1 MASSSTTDT
10 ANPLLDISGL
20 PKFASIEPKH
30 LTPAVQ
36 SVLSDFERDFESL
49 ESKLAAATPESYD
62 EVLPE
67 VERMQ
72 ERLGYVWGVAGHLN
86 GVKNSDDLR
95 AAYEENQPKVVEL
108 SSKVSQSKALFEA
121 LKSIEKSWEASSP
134 GTEDFKLAQMQRA
147 VDLNIR
153 SMTLGGV
160 GLEGAD
166 KERFNEIKMRLAELS
181 TKFSNNVLDATK
193 AFGMTIDDPKDVEG
207 VPSSAKGMW
216 AAAYATHAKAEDA
229 DSTLEADAEKGPW
242 RVTLDGPSYI
252 AAMSHLPNRELREKV
267 YKGYLTRASDLN
279 DSAGSNVPLIYEI
292 LELKTEMAKML
303 GYENYADLSLARK
316 MAPSVEAVR
325 ELSDLIAAKALPAA
339 IKELEEITA
348 LARKNGGVEYSE
360 EAMEKLAPW
369 DVTFWS
375 ERLKESK
382 FELKEEELR
391 PYFELNAVLDGMF
404 SLFERIFNIDVRRAD
419 GEAEVW
425 NNDVMFFNVLD
436 KESGDHIAS
445 FYLDPYSRPADKRP
459 GAWMDVCIGKSD
471 ACKRDVPVAYLT
483 CNGSPPV
490 GDKPSLMTFRES
502 ETLFHE
508 VSIFIPVSGYLYI
521 SIYIYIY
528 IFVGLSH

>member
-1 MASSSTTDT
+1 MASST
-10 ANPLLDISGL
+10 AGSNADAENQNPLLDTSGL

-49 ESKLAAATPESYD
+49 ESKLAAPAPGSYD
-62 EVLPE
+62 DVLPE
-67 VERMQ
+67 VERVQ
-72 ERLGYVWGVAGHLN
+72 EKLGYVWGVAGHLN

-121 LKSIEKSWEASSP
+121 LKSIERSWEASSP
-134 GTEDFKLAQMQRA
+134 GTEDFKVAQMQRA

-193 AFGMTIDDPKDVEG
+193 AFGMTVDDPKDVEG

-216 AAAYATHAKAEDA
+216 AAAYAAHAKAEDA
-229 DSTLEADAEKGPW
+229 DSTVEPDAEKGPW

-252 AAMSHLPNRELREKV
+252 AAMSHLPNRGLREKV
-267 YKGYLTRASDLN
+267 YKGYLTRASELN

-292 LELKTEMAKML
+292 LELKAEMAKVL
-303 GYENYADLSLARK
+303 GYDNYAELSLARK
-316 MAPSVEAVR
+316 MAPSVDAVR
-325 ELSDLIAAKALPAA
+325 ELSDLIADKALPAA

-348 LARKNGGVEYSE
+348 LARKNGGEEYTE

-404 SLFERIFNIDVRRAD
+404 SLFERIFNIEVRRAD

-425 NNDVMFFNVLD
+425 NDDVMFFNVHD

-445 FYLDPYSRPADKRP
+445 FFLDPYSRPADKRP

-508 VSIFIPVSGYLYI
+508 VRIFLFALLFNCVE
-521 SIYIYIY
+521 
-528 IFVGLSH
+528 